1 MLFGYWRKI
10 NKGYNYI
17 LVSYNFSGGNKQSFR
32 NSFTLCKG
40 KDAEAEYYFDS
51 TLEDF
56 AIKIINDTI
65 HCQILPLKNAD
76 SYSGIISFINKT
88 TIQTPFGTFKKLE
101 QDEVNKEFTFNS
113 HHQSE

>member
-1 MLFGYWRKI
+1 MVIGE
-10 NKGYNYI
+10 I
-17 LVSYNFSGGNKQSFR
+17 LIREIIIFWFLIIFQVETSKVSEAH
-32 NSFTLCKG
+32 FTLPQG